1 MARSVLSLLS
11 PWSNSL
17 ELQIRITW
25 RAKGRASS
33 LNREQFDMT
42 TRKDLKRIEVELEEP
57 VVPEPEWLDS
67 ADRDPVGRIVHD
79 ARGNAVWKWRGEGD
93 TSGDTST
100 TGSTSGILKHLDPL
114 DLKVQGSGTG
124 ESQAPAFDEGGGY
137 DPYNQGAPKAKTGIP
152 KKGSSGKR

>member
-1 MARSVLSLLS
+1 
-11 PWSNSL
+11 
-17 ELQIRITW
+17 
-25 RAKGRASS
+25 
-33 LNREQFDMT
+33 MT
-42 TRKDLKRIEVELEEP
+42 TRKDLKRIEVELDEP
-57 VVPEPEWLDS
+57 VVPEPEWSAS

-93 TSGDTST
+93 TSTSET
-100 TGSTSGILKHLDPL
+100 TSGILKHLDPL

-137 DPYNQGAPKAKTGIP
+137 DPYNQGAPKAKAGIP